1 MTNASLTETQQISS
15 IPAATNFSAFST
27 KPGTCLA
34 EQVGVNAPGNPK
46 ITTRLPAVRSRTE
59 KPFGPTAQPSV
70 ATSMNSKRRSS
81 GSVSPVLIMD
91 RPFTESVLVTPAICT
106 LIHHI
111 RSSFHRRPTYRSHP
125 NIDDDERY

>member
-1 MTNASLTETQQISS
+1 MTNASLTETHQISS

-46 ITTRLPAVRSRTE
+46 ITTRLPAVRSRAE
-59 KPFGPTAQPSV
+59 KPFGPTAQPSD
-70 ATSMNSKRRSS
+70 ATSINSKRRSS

-91 RPFTESVLVTPAICT
+91 RPFTESVLVTPAIYSFDSSHTYMQRRCSIT
-106 LIHHI
+106 ALRFDLIPI
-111 RSSFHRRPTYRSHP
+111 
-125 NIDDDERY
+125 

>member
-1 MTNASLTETQQISS
+1 MTTASLTETHQISS
-15 IPAATNFSAFST
+15 MPAAASFSALSI

-34 EQVGVNAPGNPK
+34 EHVGVHADGNPT

-70 ATSMNSKRRSS
+70 ATLINSKRRSS

-91 RPFTESVLVTPAICT
+91 RPVTESVLVTPAIYC
-106 LIHHI
+106 LIHHTLRI
-111 RSSFHRRPTYRSHP
+111 QRRR
-125 NIDDDERY
+125 